1 MVLTNKIAF
10 FDIIKNFEEVPYTQT
25 QGMYEYHALSGIDRI
40 KFFIN
45 CDQNPTIA
53 CYAHEKSFGPLKMII
68 IEGECYLD
76 SNSRKIEDIKRFYNE
91 ITTLGYDMIEVCS
104 NATYNF
110 DYEIALRQAGYL
122 RPVGQFSMPITKI
135 IDLNSDIKYGSNWK
149 RNIRKAKHHNLI
161 FEFVAQ
167 PSLDDCADYVRL
179 NSEMTK
185 RKTIRNPL
193 SKYQIAELCKY
204 NDFFMYY
211 VIYNNQR
218 IAGLITHQRNS
229 HAGSLL
235 SASNQE
241 ALQTSA
247 SYFMYIELFKHL
259 KNIGINTFDV
269 EKLVPA
275 TDGVNNVFIFKNG
288 VEGVITNLNG
298 EWACYKKKLY
308 RPMMYFVKKYLLKK
322 REL

>member
-1 MVLTNKIAF
+1 MVLTDKTTFFATTQAF
-10 FDIIKNFEEVPYTQT
+10 EHVPYTQT
-25 QGMYEYHALSGIDRI
+25 RGMYEFHALSGVNRI
-40 KFFIN
+40 KFFFN
-45 CDQNPTIA
+45 NEEQPTIA
-53 CYAHEKSFGPLKMII
+53 CFAHEKTFGVFKMII

-76 SNSRKIEDIKRFYNE
+76 ASKRNIEDIKKFYNE
-91 ITTLGYDMIEVCS
+91 IREQAYDMIEVCS
-104 NATYNF
+104 NASYNF

-135 IDLNSDIKYGSNWK
+135 IDINNEIKCGSNWK
-149 RNIRKAKHHNLI
+149 RNLRKAKHHNLS
-161 FEFVAQ
+161 FEFVEQVQIA
-167 PSLDDCADYVRL
+167 DCKDYIRI
-179 NSEMTK
+179 NNEMTK

-193 SKYQIAELCKY
+193 NENQIYELCRY
-204 NDFFMYY
+204 NNFFMYF
-211 VIYNNQR
+211 VVYNNIR
-218 IAGLITHQRNS
+218 IAGLITHQRNG

-247 SYFMYIELFKHL
+247 SYFMYIELFKHF

-288 VEGVITNLNG
+288 VEGTITVLNG
-298 EWACYKKKLY
+298 EWSCYKKSIY
-308 RPMMYFVKKYLLKK
+308 RPLMYLAKKYLFKK